1 MHVSGDS
8 LHPPILR
15 SKATLHISTIFFFFA
30 KGNAVYGNEYWLQA
44 PVEQRCLHY
53 DTWHYHPLETQS
65 NRWALVANPALLKT
79 NQLYE
84 QDQVSNL
91 SMNELGAN

>member
-1 MHVSGDS
+1 MEMNTGYKLQWNKDAY
-8 LHPPILR
+8 IM
-15 SKATLHISTIFFFFA
+15 ICGTITHL
-30 KGNAVYGNEYWLQA
+30 K
-44 PVEQRCLHY
+44 H
-53 DTWHYHPLETQS
+53 QS

-84 QDQVSNL
+84 QDQASNL